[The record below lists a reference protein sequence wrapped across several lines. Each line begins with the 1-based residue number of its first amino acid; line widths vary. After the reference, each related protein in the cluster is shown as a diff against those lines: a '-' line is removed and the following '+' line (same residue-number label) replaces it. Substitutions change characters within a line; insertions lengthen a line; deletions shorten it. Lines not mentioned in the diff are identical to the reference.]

1 MIGSAGLSRQNLP
14 PSTLPQACEVLVV
27 GAGPAGCAAALVLAR
42 AGLDV
47 RLVDQAVFPRDKI
60 CGDALI
66 ADAHAALARLGVLD
80 QVLARARRCRG
91 STAVATRGGTL
102 DIDTTIAVL
111 PRRDLDDLLCRHAV
125 RAGAPMY
132 APVRLVGV
140 CRDGSG
146 RVIGARLKEGKRVF
160 EVRAATVILA
170 TGASSSA
177 LVAAG
182 VCRQR
187 APSGVAMRAY
197 IRHPAAERMERIH
210 LLWSRTMRH
219 GYGWVFPV
227 PGGILNVGVG
237 FDAFGKR
244 DAVGCGSDVRRHF
257 EELRHWHPLLRDVFV
272 RGELL
277 GPPQGSPL
285 RCSLEGADHA
295 VPGLLVVGEAAGS
308 TYLTTGEG
316 IGKAMETGILA
327 AEAILER
334 RLGAGP
340 DAVASAYRDS
350 LERLKPRFD
359 LYRRANRLNAA
370 PWMVDL
376 LVWRARRSPRLRER
390 IRRVVDEVSPPADP
404 LSFRVLRR
412 LILG

>member
-1 MIGSAGLSRQNLP
+1 MTPLARQNLP
-14 PSTLPQACEVLVV
+14 PSALPGACEVLVV

-42 AGLDV
+42 GGLDV

-80 QVLARARRCRG
+80 LVLARAQRCRG

-102 DIDTTIAVL
+102 DVDTTIAVL
-111 PRRDLDDLLCRHAV
+111 PRRDLDDLLCREAV
-125 RAGAPMY
+125 QAGAPMY

-146 RVIGARLKEGKRVF
+146 RVIGAKLQEGKRIF
-160 EVRAATVILA
+160 EVRSAITILA

-197 IRHPAAERMERIH
+197 FRHPVAERMERIH
-210 LLWSRTMRH
+210 LFWSRTMSH
-219 GYGWVFPV
+219 GYAWVFPA

-237 FDAFGKR
+237 GFAASGQR
-244 DAVGCGSDVRRHF
+244 AAARGGSDVRRHF
-257 EELRHWHPLLRDVFV
+257 DALRYWHPLLEDIIVK
-272 RGELL
+272 GERL
-277 GPPQGSPL
+277 GSPQGSPL

-295 VPGLLVVGEAAGS
+295 IPGLLVVGEAAGS
-308 TYLTTGEG
+308 TYLMTGEG
-316 IGKAMETGILA
+316 IGKAMESGILA
-327 AEAILER
+327 AEAILDR
-334 RLGAGP
+334 PADKGS
-340 DAVASAYRDS
+340 DAVASTYRAG

-390 IRRVVDEVSPPADP
+390 IRRIVDEVSTPDDP
-404 LSFRVLRR
+404 LSFRALRR